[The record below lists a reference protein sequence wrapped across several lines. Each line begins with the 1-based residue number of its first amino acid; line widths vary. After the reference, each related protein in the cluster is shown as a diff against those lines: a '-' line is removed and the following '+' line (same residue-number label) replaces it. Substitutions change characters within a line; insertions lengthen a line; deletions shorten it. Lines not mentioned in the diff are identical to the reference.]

1 MSLSKQK
8 RPIVTSKTAVPVDTS
23 TEMKVLQEKTVGFPS
38 STGQL
43 FNGYF
48 SSARSWKFRK
58 SDLIDGRGRRLF
70 ETTAMACNADAYPF
84 QIPLEARTGPEVQA
98 DGHCMLMLSSYD
110 YLGLIGDPRIDG
122 AAIEAIKKYGT
133 GTGGAR
139 LLTGTTDE
147 HQRMEQDLAAFRG
160 TEAAITFSSGYAANV
175 AVIGALFGAT
185 DRVIID
191 TLCHRSLTDSCRFA
205 GVQLQ
210 RFQHNNLASLWQEI
224 QNGPPANRTLI
235 ITEGVFSMDGD
246 ICPLP
251 EIIEIKKEF
260 GCFLLVDDSHATGV
274 LGAHGRGVDEH
285 FGIAAN
291 EVDIWTGSLAKA
303 IPSTGGFV
311 AGSQELAIFLQHASS
326 PYIFSAA
333 LNPASVAAIRE
344 GLMILSQEPERVA
357 RIEQNA
363 NFLRSGLRNLGYDTG
378 LSQTAVIPV
387 ILKDEVTTALFARR
401 LRDHGILAA
410 PVLFPAVPQGSARL
424 RLCVT
429 AAHTPAHL
437 EFALDV
443 FKKMGNTSELQ

>member
-1 MSLSKQK
+1 M
-8 RPIVTSKTAVPVDTS
+8 TSKTAVGTCSS
-23 TEMKVLQEKTVGFPS
+23 TETNGTKGATADFPS
-38 STGQL
+38 SSGRL
-43 FNGYF
+43 FDGYF
-48 SSARSWKFRK
+48 SSPKIWKFGK
-58 SDLIDGRGRRLF
+58 NDLIDARGRRLF
-70 ETTAMACNADAYPF
+70 ETTAMACHADAYPF

-98 DGHCMLMLSSYD
+98 DGHSMLMLSSYD
-110 YLGLIGDPRIDG
+110 YLGLIGDPRIDR

-139 LLTGTTDE
+139 LLTGTTDQ
-147 HQRMEQDLAAFRG
+147 HQQMERDLAAFRG
-160 TEAAITFSSGYAANV
+160 TEAAITYSSGYAANV
-175 AVIGALFGAT
+175 AIIGALFGPA
-185 DRVIID
+185 DRVIMD
-191 TLCHRSLTDSCRFA
+191 ALCHRSLTDACRFA

-210 RFQHNNLASLWQEI
+210 RFQHNDPESLQQEI
-224 QNGPPANRTLI
+224 EKGPPANRTLI
-235 ITEGVFSMDGD
+235 ITDGIFSMDGD
-246 ICPLP
+246 ICLLP
-251 EIIEIKKEF
+251 DVIEIKKKY

-274 LGAHGRGVDEH
+274 LGARGRGVDEH
-285 FGIAAN
+285 FGIAAS

-333 LNPASVAAIRE
+333 LSPASVAAIRE
-344 GLMILSQEPERVA
+344 GLSILAQEPERVA

-363 NFLRSGLRNLGYDTG
+363 EYLRGGLRNLGYDTG
-378 LSQTAVIPV
+378 LSETAVIPV

-401 LRDHGILAA
+401 LRDHCILAA

-429 AAHTPAHL
+429 AAHTQAHL

-443 FKKMGNTSELQ
+443 FRKMSDEASQA

>member
-1 MSLSKQK
+1 M
-8 RPIVTSKTAVPVDTS
+8 TSKTAVPLDNP
-23 TEMKVLQEKTVGFPS
+23 TETKITQGETLSFPS
-38 STGQL
+38 SGGQL
-43 FNGYF
+43 FEGYF
-48 SSARSWKFRK
+48 SSARSWKFGK
-58 SDLIDGRGRRLF
+58 SDLIDARGRRLF

-84 QIPLEARTGPEVQA
+84 QIPLEARTGPEVRA
-98 DGHCMLMLSSYD
+98 DGHSMLMLSSYD
-110 YLGLIGDPRIDG
+110 YLGLIGDPRIDS

-175 AVIGALFGAT
+175 AVIGALFGPA
-185 DRVIID
+185 DRVIMD
-191 TLCHRSLTDSCRFA
+191 ALCHRSLTDACRFA
-205 GVQLQ
+205 GVHLQ
-210 RFQHNNLASLWQEI
+210 RFQHNDLESLQQEI
-224 QNGPPANRTLI
+224 ENGPPANRTLI
-235 ITEGVFSMDGD
+235 ITDGVFSMDGD
-246 ICPLP
+246 ICLLP
-251 EIIEIKKEF
+251 GIIEIKKKF

-285 FGIAAN
+285 FGIAAS

-311 AGSQELAIFLQHASS
+311 AGSQELVIFLQHSSS

-333 LNPASVAAIRE
+333 LSPASVAAIRE
-344 GLMILSQEPERVA
+344 GLMILAQEPERVA
-357 RIEQNA
+357 RTAQNA
-363 NFLRSGLRNLGYDTG
+363 NFLRCGLRDLGYDTG
-378 LSQTAVIPV
+378 LSETAVIPV

-401 LRDHGILAA
+401 LRDYGILAA

-429 AAHTPAHL
+429 AAHTRAHL
-437 EFALDV
+437 EFVLEV
-443 FKKMGNTSELQ
+443 FGKMANS

>member
-1 MSLSKQK
+1 M
-8 RPIVTSKTAVPVDTS
+8 TSKTAVATCSS
-23 TEMKVLQEKTVGFPS
+23 TETNGMKGATADFPS
-38 STGQL
+38 SSGRL
-43 FNGYF
+43 FDGYF
-48 SSARSWKFRK
+48 SSPKSWKFGK
-58 SDLIDGRGRRLF
+58 NDLIDARGRRLF
-70 ETTAMACNADAYPF
+70 ETTAMACHADAYPF

-98 DGHCMLMLSSYD
+98 DGHSMLMLSSYD
-110 YLGLIGDPRIDG
+110 YLGLIGDPRIDR
-122 AAIEAIKKYGT
+122 AAIEAIQKYGT

-139 LLTGTTDE
+139 LLTGTTDQ
-147 HQRMEQDLAAFRG
+147 HQQMERDLAAFRG
-160 TEAAITFSSGYAANV
+160 TEAAITYSSGYAANV
-175 AVIGALFGAT
+175 ALIGALFGPA
-185 DRVIID
+185 DRVIMD
-191 TLCHRSLTDSCRFA
+191 ALCHRSLTDACRFA

-210 RFQHNNLASLWQEI
+210 RFQHNDPESLQQEI
-224 QNGPPANRTLI
+224 EKGPPANRTLI
-235 ITEGVFSMDGD
+235 ITDGIFSMDGD
-246 ICPLP
+246 ICLLP
-251 EIIEIKKEF
+251 DVIEIKKKY

-285 FGIAAN
+285 FGIAAS

-333 LNPASVAAIRE
+333 LSPASVAAIRE
-344 GLMILSQEPERVA
+344 GLSILAQEPERVA

-363 NFLRSGLRNLGYDTG
+363 EYLRGGLRNLGYDTG
-378 LSQTAVIPV
+378 LSETAVIPV

-429 AAHTPAHL
+429 AAHTQAHL

-443 FKKMGNTSELQ
+443 FRKMSNESSQA